1 MLKSYK
7 NILLI
12 ILAVFVVFAA
22 GIVLMP
28 KKEQVIDNGKNKELQ
43 ERQKELQIKFEQTK
57 KEELRKKMQ
66 EENKPEEVL
75 KEGEEK
81 VNENILCDD
90 ESLKEASKKLKEI
103 VLNKD
108 EDSLDNNKIFK
119 NYISCFFDK
128 DFNKVELRD
137 INNDNNLEMVLFFGE
152 NAFCNILQL
161 MILQD
166 KDDLYKPIK
175 FIHTQNKE
183 DTIKNNLI
191 IYSEDKVFKDFDND
205 GTFEIVGYWDTV
217 YLFQDNKPSCYWEE
231 NIYSLSPDNKK
242 MAWIIP
248 TITEIDNISIGL
260 YFFKTDEIKTFYSGE
275 TNMYSILMKYLKWID
290 NENFMFIK
298 KNCTEGGCGFSISK
312 LNINSGNIE
321 ILKYMNDE
329 VSGNLT
335 EEGKK
340 VPAILDEDVI
350 SIANTI
356 LEDQKRK

>member
-81 VNENILCDD
+81 V
-90 ESLKEASKKLKEI
+90 KEI

-217 YLFQDNKPSCYWEE
+217 YLFQNDEYIRVNNLRFSNMECQDNKPSCYWEE

-275 TNMYSILMKYLKWID
+275 TNMYSILMKILSLLKKIVLKVVAVLAYL
-290 NENFMFIK
+290 N
-298 KNCTEGGCGFSISK
+298 
-312 LNINSGNIE
+312 
-321 ILKYMNDE
+321 
-329 VSGNLT
+329 
-335 EEGKK
+335 
-340 VPAILDEDVI
+340 
-350 SIANTI
+350 
-356 LEDQKRK
+356 

>member
-119 NYISCFFDK
+119 
-128 DFNKVELRD
+128 
-137 INNDNNLEMVLFFGE
+137 
-152 NAFCNILQL
+152 
-161 MILQD
+161 
-166 KDDLYKPIK
+166 
-175 FIHTQNKE
+175 
-183 DTIKNNLI
+183 
-191 IYSEDKVFKDFDND
+191 DFDND

-217 YLFQDNKPSCYWEE
+217 YLFQNDEYIRVNNLRFSNMECQDNKPSSYWEE

-248 TITEIDNISIGL
+248 TITEIDHISIGL

-298 KNCTEGGCGFSISK
+298 KNCTEGGCGFRISK
-312 LNINSGNIE
+312 KKIKIIFWE
-321 ILKYMNDE
+321 HKYFY
-329 VSGNLT
+329 VS
-335 EEGKK
+335 
-340 VPAILDEDVI
+340 V
-350 SIANTI
+350 
-356 LEDQKRK
+356 

>member
-108 EDSLDNNKIFK
+108 EDSLDNN
-119 NYISCFFDK
+119 
-128 DFNKVELRD
+128 
-137 INNDNNLEMVLFFGE
+137 NNLEMVLFFGE

-217 YLFQDNKPSCYWEE
+217 YLFQNDEYIRVNNLRFSNMECQDNKPSCYWEE

-298 KNCTEGGCGFSISK
+298 KN
-312 LNINSGNIE
+312 
-321 ILKYMNDE
+321 
-329 VSGNLT
+329 
-335 EEGKK
+335 
-340 VPAILDEDVI
+340 
-350 SIANTI
+350 
-356 LEDQKRK
+356 

>member
-137 INNDNNLEMVLFFGE
+137 INN
-152 NAFCNILQL
+152 
-161 MILQD
+161 
-166 KDDLYKPIK
+166 
-175 FIHTQNKE
+175 
-183 DTIKNNLI
+183 NLI

-217 YLFQDNKPSCYWEE
+217 YLFQNDEYIRVNNLRFSNMECQDNKPSCYWEE

-248 TITEIDNISIGL
+248 TITEIDHISIGL

>member
-103 VLNKD
+103 V
-108 EDSLDNNKIFK
+108 
-119 NYISCFFDK
+119 
-128 DFNKVELRD
+128 FNKEELRD

-191 IYSEDKVFKDFDND
+191 IYSKQMKLK
-205 GTFEIVGYWDTV
+205 
-217 YLFQDNKPSCYWEE
+217 LFIRE
-231 NIYSLSPDNKK
+231 
-242 MAWIIP
+242 
-248 TITEIDNISIGL
+248 
-260 YFFKTDEIKTFYSGE
+260 
-275 TNMYSILMKYLKWID
+275 
-290 NENFMFIK
+290 
-298 KNCTEGGCGFSISK
+298 
-312 LNINSGNIE
+312 
-321 ILKYMNDE
+321 
-329 VSGNLT
+329 
-335 EEGKK
+335 
-340 VPAILDEDVI
+340 
-350 SIANTI
+350 
-356 LEDQKRK
+356 KRICIQY